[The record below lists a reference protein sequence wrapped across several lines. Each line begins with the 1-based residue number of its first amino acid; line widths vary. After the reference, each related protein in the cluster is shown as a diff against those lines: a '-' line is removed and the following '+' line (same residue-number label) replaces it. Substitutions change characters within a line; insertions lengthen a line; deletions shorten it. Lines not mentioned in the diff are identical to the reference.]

1 MGDANDWLG
10 KCKLFHM
17 KKDEAASFTSDLQKT
32 NAQP

>member
-1 MGDANDWLG
+1 MGDANAWLG

-17 KKDEAASFTSDLQKT
+17 KKGEAASFTSDLQKT